1 MPAIKTIESP
11 LNEVQLML
19 LKLFSRPTANT
30 DIEAIREL
38 LLNYYDKALQEE
50 LDNVIEKKSITR
62 PDFEKVLNKQQRSK

>member
-1 MPAIKTIESP
+1 MAAIKTIESP
-11 LNEVQLML
+11 LNEVQLMR
-19 LKLFSRPTANT
+19 LKLFSRPTATT

-50 LDNVIEKKSITR
+50 LDNVIEQKNITR

>member
-1 MPAIKTIESP
+1 MAAIKTIESP

-19 LKLFSRPTANT
+19 LKLFSRPTATT

-50 LDNVIEKKSITR
+50 LDNVIEKKNITR
-62 PDFEKVLNKQQRSK
+62 LDFEKVLNKQQRSK